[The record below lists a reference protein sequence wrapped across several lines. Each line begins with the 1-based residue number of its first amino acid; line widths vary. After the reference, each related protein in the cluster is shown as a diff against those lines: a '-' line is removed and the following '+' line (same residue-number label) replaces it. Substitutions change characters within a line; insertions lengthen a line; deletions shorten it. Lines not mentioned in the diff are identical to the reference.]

1 MTLEMRNTPD
11 NQMIEVCL
19 EEDGFRSCTFVSS
32 MHLTYEKEAML
43 REANLKKALAAFD
56 DPLE

>member
-19 EEDGFRSCTFVSS
+19 EEDGIRSCTFVSS
-32 MHLTYEKEAML
+32 MHLCYEKEGML
-43 REANLKKALAAFD
+43 RAANAKKAAAAFD
-56 DPLE
+56 DPLA

>member
-1 MTLEMRNTPD
+1 MTLEIRNTPD

-32 MHLTYEKEAML
+32 MHLTYEKEGML
-43 REANLKKALAAFD
+43 RAANRKKAMEAFD

>member
-19 EEDGFRSCTFVSS
+19 EEDGIRSCTFVSS
-32 MHLTYEKEAML
+32 MHLCYEKEGML
-43 REANLKKALAAFD
+43 RKANQKKALAAFD

>member
-1 MTLEMRNTPD
+1 MRNTPD

-19 EEDGFRSCTFVSS
+19 EENGFRSCTFVSS